1 MAMIDKQ
8 TSRTR
13 VVPATVALFV
23 TCVGDLV
30 SPGPPRAAVEVLEA
44 MGVRVEVPRAQ
55 TCCGQ
60 PALNSG
66 YPQEARILARRW
78 LRTFAPYDAVV
89 SVSGSCTATVHHAY
103 PRLLEGTERQQ
114 AQDLAAKS
122 WEFTQ
127 FVAEFGHD
135 LLLRLDATVT
145 YHDSCHMLRTLNE
158 RESPRTL
165 LGRIEGLRL
174 VEMSDSGVCCGFGG
188 TFATKMPDV
197 STTMADHKLVN
208 AQETGSHYLVSA
220 DPACLMHL
228 QARADATR
236 AGVQTRHIAELVRE
250 ALVAEEVGA

>member
-1 MAMIDKQ
+1 MAITEQ
-8 TSRTR
+8 RPSRTR
-13 VVPATVALFV
+13 VAPKTVALFI

-30 SPGPPRAAVEVLEA
+30 APGPPRAAVEVLEA
-44 MGVRVEVPRAQ
+44 MGLQVDVPRGQ

-66 YPQEARILARRW
+66 YPREARVLARRW

-89 SVSGSCTATVHHAY
+89 STSGSCTATVHHAY
-103 PRLLEGTERQQ
+103 PRVLEGTERKAAQ
-114 AQDLAAKS
+114 ALAAKS

-135 LLLRLDATVT
+135 LTLHLDATVT
-145 YHDSCHMLRTLNE
+145 YHDSCHMLRTLHE

-165 LGRIEGLRL
+165 LGRIDGVTL
-174 VEMSDSGVCCGFGG
+174 VEMSDSEVCCGFGG
-188 TFATKMPDV
+188 TFATKLPDV
-197 STTMADHKLVN
+197 SLAMADHKLVN
-208 AQETGSHYLVSA
+208 AQETASHYLVSA

-228 QARADATR
+228 QGRADVTR

-250 ALVAEEVGA
+250 ALVTDEVRA